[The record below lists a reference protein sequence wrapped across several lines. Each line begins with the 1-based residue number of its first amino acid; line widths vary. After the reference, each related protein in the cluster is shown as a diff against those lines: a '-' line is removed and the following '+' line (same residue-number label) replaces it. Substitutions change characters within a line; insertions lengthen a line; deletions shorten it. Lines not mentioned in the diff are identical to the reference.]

1 MLQPTEPHGQGY
13 VCAILIDFAKLP
25 TVDIVSVFIV
35 QQFMIKL
42 HRHSLMGTWVHTC
55 GQDGTDKGTEDLD
68 PFWIEVTVVWNKN
81 EDPKSAYGKIG
92 QSIYTWECC
101 EISGT
106 YGRIAKLRYPCKR
119 M

>member
-1 MLQPTEPHGQGY
+1 M
-13 VCAILIDFAKLP
+13 CAILIDFAKLP

-68 PFWIEVTVVWNKN
+68 PF
-81 EDPKSAYGKIG
+81 
-92 QSIYTWECC
+92 
-101 EISGT
+101 
-106 YGRIAKLRYPCKR
+106 
-119 M
+119 